1 MCYYEEVMGFEEDG
15 LLAHNAIAAFVQN
28 VKVSSAVVHG
38 QLICRGDD
46 GKYSPVTENADASK
60 VLAIAA
66 RDFTPSND
74 NNVTQSY
81 SRGCFSVE
89 KVYVGDN
96 PCYSL
101 GHLDDVEI
109 LVGEAIDLETFRQ
122 ALRSQ
127 GIWLTSLEGA

>member
-1 MCYYEEVMGFEEDG
+1 MGYYEEVMGFEEDG
-15 LLAHNAIAAFVQN
+15 LLAHSAIQSIVHN
-28 VKVSSAVVHG
+28 VKVTGSVVRG
-38 QLICRGDD
+38 QLICRGTD

-66 RDFTPSND
+66 NTFTPED
-74 NNVTQSY
+74 GHDTTQAY
-81 SRGCFSVE
+81 VRGVFNVE
-89 KVYVGDN
+89 KVYVGND

-101 GHLDDVEI
+101 GHLDEVEI

-127 GIWLTSLEGA
+127 GIWLTTIKEG

>member
-1 MCYYEEVMGFEEDG
+1 MGYYEEVMGFEEDG
-15 LLAHNAIAAFVQN
+15 LIAHSEIQTILHN
-28 VKVSSAVVHG
+28 VKVSAAVVRG
-38 QLICRGDD
+38 QLICRGSD

-66 RDFTPSND
+66 CDFTPSDD
-74 NNVTQSY
+74 NNVTQAY
-81 SRGCFSVE
+81 ARGCFNVE

-96 PCYSL
+96 PAYSL
-101 GHLDDVEI
+101 GHLSEVEV